1 MADPRPFY
9 ERLFVSADE
18 PRLRAGW
25 RVALQGAMAFG
36 LVVCCSVPIVFIPGV
51 LTGRAISMPAMLA
64 SSAAS
69 AVAITASVAVARRF
83 FDRRSFLSLGLA
95 YDRHTLPDVLIGV
108 LIPALQMGLV
118 FALEWSFGWIR
129 WEGWA
134 WEMAPPS
141 AVLAGVALGLITFI
155 LVGYQEELLSRGYQ
169 LQNLRDGSG
178 LAWGIIISST
188 VFSFLHLSN
197 PGTGIAST
205 IGLFFAGGFL
215 AFGWIRTRSL
225 WLSIGLHIGW
235 NFFEG
240 TFFGFAVSGLDL
252 DTLMRHTVVGP
263 SWATGGSFGP
273 EAGLIMIPAY
283 ILGVLLIQLYTR
295 NRRNIAS

>member
-36 LVVCCSVPIVFIPGV
+36 LVVCCSVPIVLVPGV
-51 LTGRAISMPAMLA
+51 LAGGAISMPAMFASTLA
-64 SSAAS
+64 G
-69 AVAITASVAVARRF
+69 AVAITASVVVARRF
-83 FDRRSFLSLGLA
+83 FDRRSFLSLGLV
-95 YDRHTLPDVLIGV
+95 YDRHTVPDLLIGC

-118 FALEWSFGWIR
+118 FALEWSLGWIQ

-134 WEMAPPS
+134 WEMASPS

-178 LAWGIIISST
+178 LVWGVILSST
-188 VFSFLHLSN
+188 IFSLLHLSN
-197 PGTGIAST
+197 PGTGVAST
-205 IGLFFAGGFL
+205 VGLLLAGVFL

-252 DTLMRHTVVGP
+252 ETLMRHTVVGP
-263 SWATGGSFGP
+263 KWATGGSFGP

-283 ILGVLLIQLYTR
+283 ILGVLLVLLYTR
-295 NRRNIAS
+295 NRPKIAS